1 MISTKMK
8 IQALIATL
16 AIFTPI
22 LIFLPFV
29 FLSTLYAV
37 AAMFVLFFIA
47 TYLLILL
54 NTKKEKAK

>member
-29 FLSTLYAV
+29 FLPTVYAV
-37 AAMFVLFFIA
+37 TAMLVLFFVA
-47 TYLLILL
+47 MYLLILL
-54 NTKKEKAK
+54 NFKKRGQV

>member
-22 LIFLPFV
+22 LIFLPFA
-29 FLSTLYAV
+29 FLSVEYAV
-37 AAMFVLFFIA
+37 AAMLLLFFIA
-47 TYLLILL
+47 IYLLILL
-54 NTKKEKAK
+54 NFKKEKTR

>member
-29 FLSTLYAV
+29 FLSVEYAV
-37 AAMFVLFFIA
+37 VAMLLLFFVAI
-47 TYLLILL
+47 YLLILL
-54 NTKKEKAK
+54 NFKKERSI

>member
-1 MISTKMK
+1 MISTKIK

-29 FLSTLYAV
+29 FLSVEYAV
-37 AAMFVLFFIA
+37 AAMLLLFFVAI
-47 TYLLILL
+47 YLLVLL
-54 NTKKEKAK
+54 NFKKERVR